1 MNNQEKIRML
11 ELFSDQTLFGLDG
24 AELAELAKLERDFPE
39 FQDDAAE
46 LAHSLEFSAT
56 AISLAN
62 LDMSEPLSS
71 SLRAKIFAD
80 SEKWFASS
88 QKPVSIVSR
97 VETPA
102 KEAEKETEDFQ
113 PTFAFEPKRS
123 ILNWLGWAVAAAAC
137 IALAV
142 NIWTTRL
149 QPPEIVKNPP
159 TIQTPIPELTAAQ
172 KREQLLASADKIQL
186 PLAQPKPDAN
196 VITGDVVWNNTKQE
210 GYVRF
215 QGMPVNDKSKESY
228 QIWIVDENQNP
239 KTPVDGGVFN
249 VNEKGEVI
257 IPINATLKIGKP
269 LMFAITKEKP
279 GGVMV
284 SDLSKLV
291 AIAKV

>member
-11 ELFSDQTLFGLDG
+11 ELFSDQTIFGLDG

-39 FQDDAAE
+39 LQDDAAE
-46 LAHSLEFSAT
+46 LAHSLEFSAM

-62 LDMSEPLSS
+62 LDMSEPLPTN
-71 SLRAKIFAD
+71 LRAKILAD
-80 SEKWFASS
+80 SEKYFA
-88 QKPVSIVSR
+88 PG
-97 VETPA
+97 
-102 KEAEKETEDFQ
+102 KETVSLIEPQ
-113 PTFAFEPKRS
+113 IASEEYQKTFEFEPKRS
-123 ILNWLGWAVAAAAC
+123 ILSWLGWAVAAAAC

-149 QPPEIVKNPP
+149 QPTEIAKNPE
-159 TIQTPIPELTAAQ
+159 TVQTPTPELTTTQ

-215 QGMPVNDKSKESY
+215 QGLPVNDATKESY
-228 QIWIVDENQNP
+228 QLWIVDENQNP

-257 IPINATLKIGKP
+257 IPIKATLKIGKP